1 MEFPLEDT
9 EQGKDFKPRHPV
21 IDLYYSCD
29 ILLNRRILWHR
40 TEGHILL
47 KIDQLLLPF
56 LRVSQTFSDVSSA
69 RMRTMYLVLLNLEVT
84 AMLATPPLM
93 AQRKMGL

>member
-1 MEFPLEDT
+1 MNSLFVVLCFVTIITGVPLHEDEPGCLQQKLLDIFKEVTLEDT

-40 TEGHILL
+40 TEGHIS
-47 KIDQLLLPF
+47 IS
-56 LRVSQTFSDVSSA
+56 R
-69 RMRTMYLVLLNLEVT
+69 RR
-84 AMLATPPLM
+84 
-93 AQRKMGL
+93 GI